1 MPEGPPRC
9 PFYGFHW
16 PADGSHLFR
25 GRPGEC
31 GLDLSERGLCQM
43 EARKER
49 VDFERC
55 EVRGRLDHLLHAGK
69 RYIRFYSPELPAEG
83 VPLDV
88 WTDRVFR
95 GK

>member
-1 MPEGPPRC
+1 
-9 PFYGFHW
+9 
-16 PADGSHLFR
+16 
-25 GRPGEC
+25 
-31 GLDLSERGLCQM
+31 M